1 MVMRSIQ
8 SSCSARHWVCLFLS
22 LQCAMICGIA
32 KAGSYGINPVKLTLS
47 AQDSTQIITVRNDGA
62 QAAVMQ
68 VELAAWSQ
76 ADGQD
81 VYTPTRELLAT
92 PPIFTVPTGASQ
104 IIRVGLRRAPDEQR
118 ELIYRLFLQEVPP
131 PAKTDSVGLQVALR
145 ISVPVF
151 VAPLHPVKPV
161 LHWQAVRIDEHTL
174 KVGVTNTGN
183 GHDHLSAYKI
193 YRAGSA
199 NPFLTQK
206 LFAYLLPGATHYW
219 TLTTDVMPNPGEPL
233 HISANTDT
241 GAVQAD
247 IYIGK
252 P

>member
-1 MVMRSIQ
+1 MRSTCVDW
-8 SSCSARHWVCLFLS
+8 SLLKWAGCFLALLRLMSCPMA
-22 LQCAMICGIA
+22 Q
-32 KAGSYGINPVKLTLS
+32 AGSFGINPVKLTLS
-47 AQDSTQIITVRNDGA
+47 GQNATQVMTVRNDGA

-68 VELAAWSQ
+68 VELVAWSQ

-92 PPIFTVPTGASQ
+92 PPIFTLPAGASQ
-104 IIRVGLRRAPDEQR
+104 IIRVGLRRAPDEQA
-118 ELIYRLFLQEVPP
+118 ELAYRMFLQEVPP
-131 PAKTDSVGLQVALR
+131 PVKPDAVGLQVALR

-151 VAPLHPVKPV
+151 AVPAQKATPI
-161 LHWQAVRIDEHTL
+161 LHWQVIHLDEHSI

-193 YRAGSA
+193 YRSGSVKPILA
-199 NPFLTQK
+199 QH

-219 TLTTDVMPNPGEPL
+219 TLTTDSMPDPGDAL
-233 HISANTDT
+233 RVSATTDM
-241 GAVQAD
+241 GEVNAD
-247 IYIGK
+247 IVMDK